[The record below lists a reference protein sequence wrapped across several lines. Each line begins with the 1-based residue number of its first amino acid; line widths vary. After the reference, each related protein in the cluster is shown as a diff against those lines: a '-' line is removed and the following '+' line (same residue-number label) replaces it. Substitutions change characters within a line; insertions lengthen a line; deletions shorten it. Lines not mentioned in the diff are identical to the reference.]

1 MAWLDSRAL
10 RDGLDVLF
18 LHTIHGYSIGMK
30 ADRQRREVI
39 TMGCCGG
46 GRQMWYGSNDSRP
59 RPQDSSA
66 RSAAQDTP
74 LELLKQRLA
83 RGEITLDE
91 YEKLAKVLS
100 S

>member
-1 MAWLDSRAL
+1 
-10 RDGLDVLF
+10 
-18 LHTIHGYSIGMK
+18 MK
-30 ADRQRREVI
+30 VDKHRREVI
-39 TMGCCGG
+39 TVGCCGG
-46 GRQMWYGSNDSRP
+46 GRQMWYGGYDSRP
-59 RPQDSSA
+59 RSQDSSA
-66 RSAAQDTP
+66 GSAAQDTP

>member
-1 MAWLDSRAL
+1 
-10 RDGLDVLF
+10 
-18 LHTIHGYSIGMK
+18 
-30 ADRQRREVI
+30 
-39 TMGCCGG
+39 
-46 GRQMWYGSNDSRP
+46 MWYGGYDSRP
-59 RPQDSSA
+59 RSQDSSA
-66 RSAAQDTP
+66 GSAAQDTP